1 MTKYFH
7 YYDPGWEAEA
17 LECPRCQWRGTFDQ
31 GANAVYGEFTD
42 CHCPRCEIT
51 QAPMLAVRMH
61 PTLGEMKQL
70 GTPEEAAQAEQLI
83 AHREAFWK
91 IALTR
96 AEQLPEIPGEEDLYL
111 SWDADYSEEKDRP
124 QTVIRHGDRV
134 LFSEPASWEAIEG
147 RYEAIC
153 RVLKEKYGARVR
165 ELGPTPASELWLYG
179 DHGAGDV
186 MRAFACRRVFGERSS
201 AE

>member
-51 QAPMLAVRMH
+51 EAPMLAVRMH

-83 AHREAFWK
+83 AQREAFWK
-91 IALTR
+91 MALTR

-111 SWDADYSEEKDRP
+111 SWDADYHRRQRSAADGDPPWRARP
-124 QTVIRHGDRV
+124 VHRAG
-134 LFSEPASWEAIEG
+134 
-147 RYEAIC
+147 
-153 RVLKEKYGARVR
+153 K
-165 ELGPTPASELWLYG
+165 LGGNRGPL
-179 DHGAGDV
+179 
-186 MRAFACRRVFGERSS
+186 
-201 AE
+201 